1 MIWKLENNLVLNP
14 VVSSRWHESS
24 WYDEGILGNREPWE
38 VDEEEGEE
46 EEMDEEMDSIDLL
59 NYGMSMRKSD
69 SLPLNRPIKDLRNM
83 ACLFWNYPD
92 NLPLASVVIA
102 FHNEG
107 LSTLQRTVVTVVTRS
122 PPDLLAEVLL
132 VDDFSDLASY
142 PHLGEELEAW
152 VEGSGGQLRLVRNLR
167 REGLIRSKNRGAEEA
182 KGEAIVF
189 LDAHCEVGINWLPP
203 LLAPLRADPKTVA
216 VPIVDLIHHTTF
228 QMSSVYHTDSR

>member
-1 MIWKLENNLVLNP
+1 MNLVVL
-14 VVSSRWHESS
+14 SRWQENC
-24 WYDEGILGNREPWE
+24 WYDEGILGNREPLE
-38 VDEEEGEE
+38 VDEDEEEGEVE
-46 EEMDEEMDSIDLL
+46 EQMDSMDLI

-69 SLPLNRPIKDLRNM
+69 SLPLNRPIKDLRSM

-107 LSTLQRTVVTVVTRS
+107 LSTLQRTVVSVVTRS
-122 PPDLLAEVLL
+122 PKELLAEVLL
-132 VDDFSDLASY
+132 IDDFSDLASY
-142 PHLGEELEAW
+142 PHLGVELQAW
-152 VEGSGGQLRLVRNLR
+152 VEGSGGLVRLVRNLR

-182 KGEAIVF
+182 RGEAIVF
-189 LDAHCEVGINWLPP
+189 LDAHCEVGLNWLPP

-228 QMSSVYHTDSR
+228 RTSSVYHPASR